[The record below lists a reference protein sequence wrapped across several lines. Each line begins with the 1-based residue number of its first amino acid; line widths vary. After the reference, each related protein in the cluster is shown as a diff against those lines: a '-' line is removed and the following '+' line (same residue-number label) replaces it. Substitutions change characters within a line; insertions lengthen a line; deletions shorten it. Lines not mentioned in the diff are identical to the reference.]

1 MRSSAI
7 RVFIV
12 LLLFVSPSLFAATY
26 NIGPGKTYTNIGDAP
41 WSSVTAGDTVNI
53 YPKAD
58 ITAVTASSSTGTTI
72 TLTTSAAS
80 IPYGSTLWFSGYQP
94 SGCTAYNDCPA
105 LIPTTCGVYGSG
117 LYGNPTGGSACS
129 GDTVTLLLPVTIG
142 SGVTVYFQPPYF
154 EKILLTN
161 TGTSGSPITVQGIP
175 DATTGALPVLDADDC
190 TTGPN
195 MPTYGLTKY
204 HAGLAQVVFTFN
216 TAETAWTQYL
226 TLSHLRV
233 QNAITGVTMYDA
245 SNTAFTY
252 NDPYGIYLQEAEHV
266 TLLDNEIINNTGGTF
281 GAANGPD
288 TCNYCDFDNY
298 LTLQGNHFFYNGQVA
313 AFHQSYIEGYMV
325 SYIGNFFDRIKQGG
339 STQLKD
345 RSTGTVIAYNL
356 FYPGAHALDL
366 VDAQNSFFTLVHQID
381 VTVPTGGF
389 SANATSLTFTPLTVS
404 GNTTNGSIIIS
415 ISSTTGITQDMAI
428 SGTGIP
434 VGATVILVSGSSIQ
448 ISSPATATG
457 SPTLTIGGVAGINIG
472 DIVGYDAAAGWG
484 YAGSGSPVMPTVS
497 NVNTSTNTLTLNSP
511 GIPASLSAGAALQ
524 VISRQ
529 LYPYMQTFVYGNI
542 FGMNQ
547 LFLTQ
552 RPERPYTTV
561 GTRKG
566 VWIPFRIV
574 QGHCIFMTTLLLSNG
589 ITRHL
594 SEHPPLSFISDG
606 IRCRHGGGG

>member
-1 MRSSAI
+1 
-7 RVFIV
+7 
-12 LLLFVSPSLFAATY
+12 
-26 NIGPGKTYTNIGDAP
+26 
-41 WSSVTAGDTVNI
+41 
-53 YPKAD
+53 
-58 ITAVTASSSTGTTI
+58 
-72 TLTTSAAS
+72 
-80 IPYGSTLWFSGYQP
+80 
-94 SGCTAYNDCPA
+94 
-105 LIPTTCGVYGSG
+105 
-117 LYGNPTGGSACS
+117 
-129 GDTVTLLLPVTIG
+129 
-142 SGVTVYFQPPYF
+142 
-154 EKILLTN
+154 
-161 TGTSGSPITVQGIP
+161 
-175 DATTGALPVLDADDC
+175 
-190 TTGPN
+190 

-366 VDAQNSFFTLVHQID
+366 VDAQNSFFALVHQID

-404 GNTTNGSIIIS
+404 GNTTNGSIVIS
-415 ISSTTGITQDMAI
+415 IPSTTGITQDMAI

-472 DIVGYDAAAGWG
+472 DVVGYDAAAGWG

-529 LYPYMQTFVYGNI
+529 LYPYLQTFVYGNV
-542 FGMNQ
+542 FSMNQ
-547 LFLTQ
+547 LLLNSAPGAPIHYGWDTQ
-552 RPERPYTTV
+552 GGLDSVQDRAGTLYIYDNTFVVQWDHTTSVGASYRFPLFQTESDADTVEADDNIFYTSKAPGSSNSATYLIAIEA
-561 GTRKG
+561 GAFAGEWKHYPGAIFRRK
-566 VWIPFRIV
+566 
-574 QGHCIFMTTLLLSNG
+574 
-589 ITRHL
+589 
-594 SEHPPLSFISDG
+594 
-606 IRCRHGGGG
+606 